1 MILSSDDN
9 IVKEEL
15 VSEKQVFYGLSIKN
29 KKVLDIFKIIVYKSV
44 YKTSSINQHQKR
56 VYRLC

>member
-29 KKVLDIFKIIVYKSV
+29 KKGLDIFKIIVYKSV
-44 YKTSSINQHQKR
+44 YKTSSIN
-56 VYRLC
+56 